1 MSEANQ
7 FEPAPPQQIRGLPL
21 GDLLALGLQIR
32 ADITPDML
40 LHEAAEAVRRVIASP
55 LVYVRLRNTDT
66 DELIA
71 VAFAGA
77 NPELEQ
83 TLRGTSIPPG
93 TYQTLLRNEAASN
106 APFVLLPGVT
116 VEPQLPAEQFK
127 NARILLIAMRGR
139 SDRLIG
145 VFFAVLAEHAATL
158 DSTEIVVVETLV
170 RQAALALENV
180 RLAERSARLLA
191 KEQLL
196 VDLGR
201 DVSATLDLD
210 TILAR
215 TVARLEAAFTS
226 GSITLLNEA
235 SELQLRATTA
245 ADQPLL
251 AHFEQP
257 APSLLATMASWVVA
271 HSRPL
276 VVSDVRHD
284 ERFADEQNDE
294 QVAQNDYLSWIIV
307 PLRSGGQIIGTL
319 NVGSPATDAF
329 TFDEVDL
336 LEAIAAQVGG
346 PITSAR
352 LYERSQRLA
361 AQVQRR
367 ADQLMVLNGV
377 ARTATTALDQEAVLP
392 QIAAQVQQGF
402 GYSQV
407 DFFLL
412 DEETNELVLAAAAG
426 MYPFISGG
434 YRQHMNLGLLGR
446 AVRSG
451 EPVLVDDVLQDPE
464 YLQLA
469 ERSATRAELVTP
481 IKLSGR
487 VLGLLNIEA
496 PVPASFGPEDFSIL
510 ETVAD
515 VLAGALENFRLYRKA
530 QSAAAL
536 EERNRLARELHDS
549 VTQQLFSMTL
559 TAQAARAHLEKNPQ
573 RAAVQLERLQETAT
587 AALAE
592 MRALIFQ
599 LRPPALRDQGLIAA
613 LQQHAALLSRREGL
627 RIELSVSGDERLAR
641 GVEQPLFRIVQESLN
656 NVIKH
661 AKATSVSVNIEFTNE
676 RLRVRVADDGQG
688 FDPSGP
694 PSLGGRHL
702 GVIGM
707 RERAAEIG
715 GSMEIHSVPGGGT
728 EVIVTVPRQSS

>member
-1 MSEANQ
+1 MSNSDQ
-7 FEPAPPQQIRGLPL
+7 LQPATPQPIRGLPL
-21 GDLLALGLQIR
+21 GDLLALGLHLR
-32 ADITPDML
+32 TDITPEML
-40 LHEAAEAVRRVIASP
+40 LHEAAEAIRQVIASP
-55 LVYVRLRNTDT
+55 LVYVRLRNADT
-66 DELIA
+66 DDLVA

-77 NPELEQ
+77 SPEQEQLLRSTAIPPAAYQLLLEQ
-83 TLRGTSIPPG
+83 HPDR
-93 TYQTLLRNEAASN
+93 AA
-106 APFVLLPGVT
+106 FMLLPGIA
-116 VEPQLPAEQFK
+116 VEPQLFQQSAEHIQVM
-127 NARILLIAMRGR
+127 LVPMRGR
-139 SDRLIG
+139 SNRLLG
-145 VFFAVLAEHAATL
+145 VFFATLTEQAASL
-158 DSTEIVVVETLV
+158 SATEVVVIETLV

-215 TVARLEAAFTS
+215 TVARLAAAFGS
-226 GSITLLNEA
+226 GSISLLNDA
-235 SELQLRATTA
+235 GELQLRATTP
-245 ADQPLL
+245 ADQALSTELGEPEQSPL
-251 AHFEQP
+251 A
-257 APSLLATMASWVVA
+257 LLTSWVVR
-271 HSRPL
+271 HSQPL
-276 VVSDVRHD
+276 VVANITNDK
-284 ERFADEQNDE
+284 RFPPAHIPAE
-294 QVAQNDYLSWIIV
+294 AGTLYHSWLVV
-307 PLRSGGQIIGTL
+307 PLRSGGQVIGTL
-319 NVGSPATDAF
+319 NVGGHPPDAF

-377 ARTATTALDQEAVLP
+377 ARTATTTLDQEAVLP
-392 QIAAQVQQGF
+392 LIATQVQEGF

-407 DFFLL
+407 DIFLL

-426 MYPFISGG
+426 MYALSDTG
-434 YRQHMNLGLLGR
+434 YRQHMNLGLLGQ

-451 EPVLVDDVLQDPE
+451 EPVLVDDVLGNDA

-487 VLGLLNIEA
+487 VLGLLNIES
-496 PVPASFGPEDFSIL
+496 PVAASFGTEDLSIL

-573 RAAVQLERLQETAT
+573 RAAVQLERLQETAS

-599 LRPPALRDQGLIAA
+599 LRPPALRDQGLVAA
-613 LQQHAALLSRREGL
+613 LQQHASLLSRREGL
-627 RIELSVSGDERLAR
+627 RIELSVTGDERLAR

-661 AKATSVSVNIEFTNE
+661 AKASNVSVGIEFGNE

-715 GSMEIHSVPGGGT
+715 GTMEIHSVPGGGT
-728 EVIVTVPRQSS
+728 EVVVTVPR